1 MSTKDKNRNL
11 GSKMVEDHAVQYN
24 TTACVEFMVEGEEY
38 VDKSWP
44 FVTR

>member
-1 MSTKDKNRNL
+1 MSTKDKNRDL

-24 TTACVEFMVEGEEY
+24 TTACVEFMVDREGY
-38 VDKSWP
+38 VDKSRP